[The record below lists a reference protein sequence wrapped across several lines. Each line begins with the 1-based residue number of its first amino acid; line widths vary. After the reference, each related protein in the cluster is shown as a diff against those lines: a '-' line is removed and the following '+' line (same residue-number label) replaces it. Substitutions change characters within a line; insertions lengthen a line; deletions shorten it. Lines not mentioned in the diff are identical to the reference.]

1 MLQHGMR
8 QTAET
13 ISQMTSVERILQFT
27 QLDKEGPFESE
38 PNKKPSAQWPSK
50 GEINFDHLYLRYED
64 SSPPVLKDLCFTI
77 KSGEKVIYYCLSTK
91 LAYYLYIQI
100 NR

>member
-64 SSPPVLKDLCFTI
+64 SAPPVLKDLCFTI